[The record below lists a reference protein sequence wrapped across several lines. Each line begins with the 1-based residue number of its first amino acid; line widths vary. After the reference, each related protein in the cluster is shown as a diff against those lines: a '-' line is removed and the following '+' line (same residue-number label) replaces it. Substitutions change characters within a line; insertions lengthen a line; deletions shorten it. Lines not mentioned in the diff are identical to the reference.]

1 VEAVYQ
7 SSSQVTD
14 SQISQ
19 TDTSYQPSQQSQSQD
34 SDTTEGLDL
43 DYSDRKFLVYERHL
57 DELFTHCSVCSHSC
71 RLIKRVI
78 GTYVSVT
85 QSCLSCNFTR
95 CWTSQPMIGSLPAGN
110 IHLSA
115 ALFFSG
121 ASISKAERVMA
132 ALNVEGISSATF
144 YRHSQLYL
152 QPTVLSLWHTH
163 QLELIHQLVL
173 RSGEVVV
180 GGDMRADSPGHCAKY
195 GSYTML
201 EVRSNRITDVQLVQS
216 NEVGGSGRMEKE
228 GLIRSLEFLESSGL
242 SVDAI
247 ITDRHPQVQKYLR
260 ENKPSISH
268 YYDVWHVAKGLSKKL
283 ESLGKE
289 RQCEA
294 VREWAKSIVNHLY
307 WSVASSS
314 TGEEAVAKWV
324 SVANHVQNVHQHDD
338 WLFPA
343 CAHGDLD
350 SDHRT
355 KWLEPC
361 TKACER
367 LADIVTRKQL
377 LADVAKLSRHQ
388 QTSAVEGFHSLILKF
403 APKNLIF
410 SYRSMLCRLYLA
422 ALHFNENADRSQRVN
437 AAGEP
442 IFSLRFP
449 KFKKGGY
456 SVMPVKDAP
465 TYKYVDELLQLLFTS
480 VLQDPAHYHQLNT
493 DIIVPPALCSDFQ
506 RPTLSALAVQSRFNR
521 SSEP

>member
-1 VEAVYQ
+1 MEAVYQ

-201 EVRSNRITDVQLVQS
+201 EVRSNRIIDVQLVQS

-260 ENKPSISH
+260 ENKPS
-268 YYDVWHVAKGLSKKL
+268 
-283 ESLGKE
+283 
-289 RQCEA
+289 
-294 VREWAKSIVNHLY
+294 
-307 WSVASSS
+307 
-314 TGEEAVAKWV
+314 V
-324 SVANHVQNVHQHDD
+324 S
-338 WLFPA
+338 
-343 CAHGDLD
+343 
-350 SDHRT
+350 
-355 KWLEPC
+355 E
-361 TKACER
+361 
-367 LADIVTRKQL
+367 
-377 LADVAKLSRHQ
+377 
-388 QTSAVEGFHSLILKF
+388 
-403 APKNLIF
+403 
-410 SYRSMLCRLYLA
+410 
-422 ALHFNENADRSQRVN
+422 
-437 AAGEP
+437 
-442 IFSLRFP
+442 
-449 KFKKGGY
+449 
-456 SVMPVKDAP
+456 
-465 TYKYVDELLQLLFTS
+465 
-480 VLQDPAHYHQLNT
+480 
-493 DIIVPPALCSDFQ
+493 
-506 RPTLSALAVQSRFNR
+506 
-521 SSEP
+521 